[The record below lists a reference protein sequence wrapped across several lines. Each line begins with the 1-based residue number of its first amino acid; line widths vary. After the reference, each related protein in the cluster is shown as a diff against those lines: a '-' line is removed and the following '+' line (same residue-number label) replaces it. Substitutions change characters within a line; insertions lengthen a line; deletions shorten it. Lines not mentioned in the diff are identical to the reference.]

1 MFDVR
6 WTRLRFKIE
15 LLEDS
20 YLPTQKNSALRGGM
34 GAVLISYFCINK
46 GQCKECLMA
55 ENCVVQ
61 NIMNPK
67 LEVELPFTKNANT
80 SSPGFVIECMD
91 YKNEYKK
98 GDIIQFDLLIFAKT
112 LNYIPQFI
120 FAFDKLGEKGFG
132 KNRAKYRLDGIY
144 NKEDKLIFKDGV
156 FFKENLMILKLSDY
170 ILERQKQI
178 NNIKI
183 VQFITPFRFMKNNK
197 LVDDIEFKDFI
208 ISLQRRISI
217 LNALEGRMINN
228 FETDALGEIVEKNIY
243 WTEFKRYSSRQ
254 KSAMKLGGIKGR
266 ISFSSDINNFKE
278 LVIAGELTHIGKN
291 TSFGLGKYVIE
302 EGSDIIE

>member
-6 WTRLRFKIE
+6 WTRLKFKIE

-34 GAVLISYFCINK
+34 GSILMSYFCINK

-80 SSPGFVIECMD
+80 SSPGFVIECLD
-91 YKNEYKK
+91 YRNEYKK
-98 GDIIQFDLLIFAKT
+98 GDIIKFDLLIFAKT

-120 FAFDKLGEKGFG
+120 FSFDKLGEKGFG
-132 KNRAKYRLDGIY
+132 KNRAKYRLEGIY
-144 NKEDKLIFKDGV
+144 SNEDKMIFKDGV
-156 FFKENLMILKLSDY
+156 FYKENLEILKLNNY
-170 ILERQKQI
+170 IIGREKEI
-178 NNIKI
+178 NRIKSI
-183 VQFITPFRFMKNNK
+183 QFITPFRFMKNNK
-197 LVDDIEFKDFI
+197 LVDDIDFKDFI

-217 LNALEGRMINN
+217 LNALEGRVVNN
-228 FETDALGEIVEKNIY
+228 FQMDILGELIEKDIY

-254 KSAMKLGGIKGR
+254 KSPMKLGGIKGR
-266 ISFSSDINNFKE
+266 IIFSDEINNYKD

-302 EGSDIIE
+302 S